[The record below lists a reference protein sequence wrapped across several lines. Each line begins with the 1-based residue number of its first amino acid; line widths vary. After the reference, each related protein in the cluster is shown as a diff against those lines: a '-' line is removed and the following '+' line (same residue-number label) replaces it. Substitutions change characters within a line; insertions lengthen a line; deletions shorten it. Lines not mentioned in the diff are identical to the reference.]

1 MFCEPMYG
9 DTNLDR
15 GALLSGSRKN
25 VKHIIA
31 TEDNNTDKNV
41 KSSISVNIIIIVSP
55 SMSA

>member
-9 DTNLDR
+9 VR

-31 TEDNNTDKNV
+31 TKDNNTDKNV
-41 KSSISVNIIIIVSP
+41 KSSISVNIITIVSP